1 MPADVKTDTITLTI
15 DGKACQGAKGQTIL
29 EVAKANGVDIPTLC
43 HHPWLTNH
51 GACRMCVVEVEG
63 QRRLVT
69 SCAAPAEDGQVVVA
83 HNEKLSLMRQMT
95 LELLFAERNHICP
108 FCPSSGACEL
118 QERGYEEG
126 ITHTRYQYLFPV
138 LEPDCSNAFFVQDH
152 NRCILC
158 GRCVRAC
165 QEVVGQGTLNFGS
178 RGTKQM
184 VIADLGVPIG
194 ESSCISC
201 GTCVDV
207 CPTGALFDK
216 RAPYFGKGGGL
227 VRKMVVCPDDDM
239 GCSMNAV
246 LKSGILARCEGTDEA
261 KVNGPLLSRRS
272 RYEILNE
279 ATPRITTPKVRNEFG
294 ALVDTDWD
302 TALAAAAKALY
313 EGAANCHCNQQAV
326 VGLVSGRLP
335 KETLASF
342 QQFITGP
349 CDSADV
355 DTLFG
360 RQRQVKRAAKDL
372 FGDVTECGY
381 DAIHDADMVLLV
393 GFDPCRTHQV
403 LGTWLAGKRF
413 NEQCPIVSINARQSE
428 VTQLATVDIKPRRGC
443 EHEVLLGLLCQL
455 NEQGKL
461 RGHVEQSQKDRWKAY
476 NPDRVAA
483 EAHIEAKDIKKAA
496 KLYAKAKN
504 PVVLYGPE
512 LGALRN
518 PNLIGLLW
526 DLVRLSGH
534 VTADGALRA
543 RGFETEANAAAAEQL
558 GLIGADPSTASVIYM
573 LTGDDP
579 FEPTAQLVED
589 LRQAGTVILQASH
602 ECSVMAHADIVLP
615 SLKWSERAGTWV
627 NVMGLE
633 QTFEACTILPAG
645 VRGDEEVLAA
655 LAEGMAKAAAEAA
668 ETAEQA

>member
-15 DGKACQGAKGQTIL
+15 DGKACQGTKGQTIL

-83 HNEKLSLMRQMT
+83 HNEKLALMRQMT

-118 QERGYEEG
+118 QDRGYEVG

-138 LEPDCSNAFFVQDH
+138 LEPDCSNPFFVQDH

-178 RGTKQM
+178 RGSKQV

-194 ESSCISC
+194 DSSCISC

-216 RAPYFGKGGGL
+216 RAPYFSKGGGL
-227 VRKMVVCPDDDM
+227 VRKLAVCPDDDM
-239 GCSMNAV
+239 GCAMNVV
-246 LKSGILARCEGTDEA
+246 LKSGVLARCEGTEA
-261 KVNGPLLSRRS
+261 AQVNGPLLSRRS

-279 ATPRITTPKVRNEFG
+279 PTPRLTSPKVRNEFG
-294 ALVDTDWD
+294 ALVETDWD
-302 TALAAAAKALY
+302 TALAAASKALY
-313 EGAANCHCNQQAV
+313 EGATNCHCNQQAV

-335 KETLASF
+335 SETLEAF
-342 QQFITGP
+342 QAFITGS

-360 RQRQVKRAAKDL
+360 RQRQVKRAALDL
-372 FGDVTECGY
+372 FGEVTECDF
-381 DAIHDADMVLLV
+381 DAIQDADMVLLV

-403 LGTWLAGKRF
+403 LGTWLARKRY
-413 NEQCPIVSINARQSE
+413 NEQCPIVSLNPRGSE
-428 VTQLATVDIKPRRGC
+428 TAQLASVDIQPRRGT
-443 EHEVLLGLLCQL
+443 EHEVLLGLLAEL
-455 NEQGKL
+455 GEQGKL
-461 RGHVEQSQKDRWKAY
+461 SGVEQSSKDRWKAY
-476 NPDRVAA
+476 NADRVAA
-483 EAHIEAKDIKKAA
+483 EAHIDAKALRRAA
-496 KLYAKAKN
+496 TLYAKAKK
-504 PVVLYGPE
+504 PVILYGPM

-526 DLVRLSGH
+526 DMARYSRNTTDG
-534 VTADGALRA
+534 GALLV
-543 RGFETEANAAAAEQL
+543 RGFETEANAAGAERI
-558 GLIGADPSTASVIYM
+558 GLLGADPSTASVIYM

-579 FEPTAQLVED
+579 FEPSAQLVED
-589 LRQAGTVILQASH
+589 LREACTVILQASH
-602 ECSVMAHADIVLP
+602 EGPLMAHADIVLP

-633 QTFEACTILPAG
+633 QSFESCTVPPAG

-655 LAEGMAKAAAEAA
+655 LAEGMAKAAADA
-668 ETAEQA
+668 AEQA